1 MRSTRVRKR
10 LLVAAL
16 FLLGCP
22 EDKPKPKPQPALE
35 AGPAPS
41 VSASTAP
48 SARPSAS
55 TAATTTSSPPLAL
68 DAGASVCRKQIVTQ
82 TMRWVGPAALAPG
95 ENMSVVAN
103 KQGSPDLSLFPVW
116 PVGDAPRPIPTPEG
130 VPIKYGA
137 GANPCAT
144 AGKYVFCMDRE
155 GAVRRFS
162 LDGKG
167 GSKVVARAKPGTRIS
182 AAMLGDDHTVLS
194 YLDERKTT
202 EGFVWEAFVVGDEG
216 PDVQRLSEDGSGAT
230 FVDLASRGADVL
242 AMLVDA
248 RSALTPVHA
257 RVLTWEKDKPK
268 LGADAVVFVGGP
280 PERRTAGA
288 LATDSA
294 SGSFS
299 LVPLAYD
306 EGFGLGVINVGKT
319 PSVDA
324 PVLWSKYPNGLDPA
338 SVAATRGVTP
348 IRVARVRPAEAAPG
362 SPRVLELGRIEQDGK
377 FTPQGI
383 IASDKSILDVAVS
396 TDKYGALWIYYTIG
410 DASFLER
417 RSCP

>member
-1 MRSTRVRKR
+1 MGQTRVRKS
-10 LLVAAL
+10 LVVAAL

-22 EDKPKPKPQPALE
+22 EEKPKPKPAPE
-35 AGPAPS
+35 AGPTPS
-41 VSASTAP
+41 ASASATPSTKASASTA
-48 SARPSAS
+48 S
-55 TAATTTSSPPLAL
+55 TTQSPTLAL
-68 DAGASVCRKQIVTQ
+68 DAGASVCKKQIVTQ

-95 ENMSVVAN
+95 ENMTAVAN
-103 KQGSPDLSLFPVW
+103 KQGSPDLAIFPVW
-116 PVGDAPRPIPTPEG
+116 PLGDTPRPIPTPEG
-130 VPIKYGA
+130 TPIKYGA

-155 GAVRRFS
+155 GAVRRSS
-162 LDGKG
+162 LDGRG

-182 AAMLGDDHTVLS
+182 AAMLGDDHTVLA

-202 EGFVWEAFVVGDEG
+202 EGFVWEAYVVGDEG

-230 FVDLASRGADVL
+230 FVDLASRGNDVL

-257 RVLTWEKDKPK
+257 RVLTWDKDKPK
-268 LGADAVVFVGGP
+268 IGADAVVFVGGP

-294 SGSFS
+294 GGSFS

-306 EGFGLGVINVGKT
+306 EGFGLGIINIGKT

-348 IRVARVRPAEAAPG
+348 IRVARVRPAEATPE
-362 SPRVLELGRIEQDGK
+362 SLRVLELGRIEPDGR
-377 FTPQGI
+377 FTPQGV
-383 IASDKSILDVAVS
+383 IAGDRSILDVAVS
-396 TDKYGALWIYYTIG
+396 ADKYGALWVYYTIG
-410 DASFLER
+410 DTSYLER
-417 RSCP
+417 RACP